1 VKSTGIFH
9 IGKWLC
15 AEACITDDDDI
26 KKFNEMEEN
35 AAKLL
40 AEEAVDDESDGEIDL

>member
-1 VKSTGIFH
+1 M
-9 IGKWLC
+9 GKYLC
-15 AEACITDDDDI
+15 SETCFTDDDDI

-40 AEEAVDDESDGEIDL
+40 AEEGACEDSDDSTA